1 MSNSICVFAVILLGV
16 SSINADGFQ
25 QELQKLRTGNMEKL
39 TSGTMEDMTGFDE
52 SELTSLMNSMEMSLK
67 IEMEDEDEE
76 ELMLL
81 KDSEEEKE
89 NELLEKVELE
99 KEDLEHAV
107 LQYKTQSEEAL
118 LNELDSILKRRK
130 IRGRNYYMIGM
141 KI

>member
-67 IEMEDEDEE
+67 IEME
-76 ELMLL
+76 
-81 KDSEEEKE
+81 
-89 NELLEKVELE
+89 
-99 KEDLEHAV
+99 HAV

-118 LNELDSILKRRK
+118 LNELDSILKREKNKREELLYDRDENIDGIWPGDPRMFTSDFSK
-130 IRGRNYYMIGM
+130 SQ
-141 KI
+141 